1 MNKESILIV
10 DDERIVR
17 ESLTHWFEEEGY
29 TLSSAESGEA
39 ALKIFDKG
47 KYDLAL
53 LDMKMPGMSGLELLT
68 KIKEIDNDCFVILIT
83 AFASVPTA
91 IQALKDG
98 AYDYV
103 TKPVDPDELNNLVRN
118 ALEQR
123 RLRKENA
130 QLKDKIELLVV
141 PENLVGE
148 SIQMKKVLEMVT
160 TVAATDT
167 TVMIR
172 GESGTG
178 KELVAKAIHQN
189 SRRKYFPIITVNCG
203 ALSESLLESE
213 LFGHEKGS
221 FTGAHFRRKGKFEIA
236 NGGTIFLDEIG
247 TISVKMQVEILRVI
261 ESRKFNRVGGN
272 EIVESDFR
280 IITATNEDLEK
291 LIEEGKFRKDLYYR
305 LNVITLPIPPLRERR
320 EDIPI
325 LAEHFLKKYC
335 EMMGRNVKGISAEAM
350 DFMMNYQWPGNV
362 RELENAIER
371 AVVIGKTDLIK
382 AEDLPFNK
390 SNTNADISPEG
401 DLSLSAIEKK
411 YIEKVLEQN
420 NWNIS
425 RSANLLKIDRV
436 TLYNKMSKFGLRK
449 PS

>member
-1 MNKESILIV
+1 
-10 DDERIVR
+10 
-17 ESLTHWFEEEGY
+17 
-29 TLSSAESGEA
+29 
-39 ALKIFDKG
+39 
-47 KYDLAL
+47 
-53 LDMKMPGMSGLELLT
+53 
-68 KIKEIDNDCFVILIT
+68 
-83 AFASVPTA
+83 
-91 IQALKDG
+91 
-98 AYDYV
+98 
-103 TKPVDPDELNNLVRN
+103 
-118 ALEQR
+118 
-123 RLRKENA
+123 
-130 QLKDKIELLVV
+130 
-141 PENLVGE
+141 
-148 SIQMKKVLEMVT
+148 
-160 TVAATDT
+160 
-167 TVMIR
+167 
-172 GESGTG
+172 
-178 KELVAKAIHQN
+178 
-189 SRRKYFPIITVNCG
+189 
-203 ALSESLLESE
+203 
-213 LFGHEKGS
+213 
-221 FTGAHFRRKGKFEIA
+221 
-236 NGGTIFLDEIG
+236 
-247 TISVKMQVEILRVI
+247 VEILRVI

-350 DFMMNYQWPGNV
+350 DFMMNYQWLGNV